1 MKKKL
6 KIGALEWEYD
16 DYVNEK
22 NMGDDLGS
30 CDYEKLSIK
39 IKRKLPEDIKKITII
54 HELLHGFFFFSGGN
68 SPKNE
73 EDIVDLLA
81 NQFVMFIQNNPNFF
95 KKIFLNKNRKKI

>member
-6 KIGALEWEYD
+6 KIGALDWDYD
-16 DYVNEK
+16 DCVSAKE
-22 NMGDDLGS
+22 MGDELGN

-39 IKRKLPEDIKKITII
+39 IKRKMPENVKKVTIF
-54 HELLHGFFFFSGGN
+54 HEIFHSFFFSGGN

-95 KKIFLNKNRKKI
+95 KKIFFNKKKKTL